1 MIQFAF
7 YLPQFHRIPEND
19 EWWGS
24 GFTEWRNVKN
34 ATPLFKG
41 HMQPKVPLDNNY
53 YNLLNKKTVVEQ
65 TALLHKYGLSGLIY
79 YHYYF
84 NGKTL
89 LEKPAENL
97 LSWTDIS
104 QPFFFCWANHTWY
117 RSWEGSKEVLI
128 EQTYGTESDW
138 EKHFEYLLPFFKDS
152 RYEKKNNKPLFMIFN
167 SEFQKKKEMFDYF
180 EKKCIE
186 NGFSGICIIETC
198 ENIDNMDVQQ
208 KSKSNQCEYLFL
220 REPTVSRNAY
230 IKSLRY
236 APIRLIR
243 KLKRLLCGPYV
254 IKFNG
259 NRLFDLMCCYKLGNK
274 SIARGVFFEWD
285 NTPRHSIRGTIITP
299 PDKKRYLQYMD
310 SIKDTEY
317 LFINAWNEWAEGMML
332 EPTVENKYKYL
343 EWISCW
349 IANDKLRGKR

>member
-1 MIQFAF
+1 MKQFAF

-138 EKHFEYLLPFFKDS
+138 EKHFEYLLPF
-152 RYEKKNNKPLFMIFN
+152 L
-167 SEFQKKKEMFDYF
+167 
-180 EKKCIE
+180 
-186 NGFSGICIIETC
+186 
-198 ENIDNMDVQQ
+198 
-208 KSKSNQCEYLFL
+208 
-220 REPTVSRNAY
+220 
-230 IKSLRY
+230 
-236 APIRLIR
+236 
-243 KLKRLLCGPYV
+243 
-254 IKFNG
+254 
-259 NRLFDLMCCYKLGNK
+259 
-274 SIARGVFFEWD
+274 
-285 NTPRHSIRGTIITP
+285 
-299 PDKKRYLQYMD
+299 
-310 SIKDTEY
+310 
-317 LFINAWNEWAEGMML
+317 
-332 EPTVENKYKYL
+332 
-343 EWISCW
+343 
-349 IANDKLRGKR
+349 